1 MNNFRELAADCRWV
15 VSSSPLV
22 VFDEAAV
29 SAVQI
34 PPELRELPPWD
45 DEAFAG
51 VPDEQA
57 LAWLVAYNA
66 VNYSYWPDAGPR
78 WHVELDGT
86 PVGQDDEA
94 LAIMAVFA
102 REPVH
107 DVAWLSSM
115 DAARLGAILAPAP
128 GGGALPMLEVR
139 AAALREL
146 GAALRAHGPV
156 ARWVEE
162 ARGSAS
168 AFALRL
174 AELLPSWDDRRTFRG
189 RPIRF
194 LKRAQ
199 LCTAMIHGKLRGEP
213 FRDVEQLTAF
223 ADYRLPQILQGLGL
237 LRLAPSLSA
246 SIEAGAQLPVDSEP
260 EVALRAAAID
270 GAERLAAS
278 TGLSTLVI
286 DHFLWRTAVARQ
298 DALPAHHRTRCTD
311 Y

>member
-1 MNNFRELAADCRWV
+1 MDTFRELAAACRWV
-15 VSSSPLV
+15 VESSALV
-22 VFDEAAV
+22 EFDEVAV
-29 SAVQI
+29 DI
-34 PPELRELPPWD
+34 PPELRQLPPWD
-45 DEAFAG
+45 DDPFAE
-51 VPDEQA
+51 VSDEQA

-66 VNYSYWPDAGPR
+66 VNFSYWPDSGPR
-78 WHVELDGT
+78 WYVQQGGVE
-86 PVGQDDEA
+86 VGRDDEA

-102 REPVH
+102 CEPVH
-107 DVAWLSSM
+107 DVDWLGTM
-115 DAARLGAILAPAP
+115 DEARLGRILAPAP
-128 GGGALPMLEVR
+128 GAGVLPLLDVR

-162 ARGSAS
+162 ARGSAV
-168 AFALRL
+168 AFAQGL
-174 AELLPSWDDRRTFRG
+174 ARRLPSWSDRRTFRG
-189 RPIRF
+189 RPLHF

-199 LCTAMIHGKLRGEP
+199 LCTAMIHGRLRGEP

-246 SIEAGAQLPVDSEP
+246 SIEAGELLAVDSEP

-298 DALPAHHRTRCTD
+298 DELPAHHCTRCTD